1 MKKILSILA
10 LTLLMVSCIGPQG
23 PQGPPGPPGEPGE
36 GINWKV
42 YDFTIA
48 SHQWQL
54 VNGADQLNSYYMYLF
69 EGNDAPQEL
78 RYVVENMGEVSGC
91 LVGRMDNGD
100 EIFYPLP
107 YENYFGENQGTNESL
122 WSEMYKYDYTRN
134 SIAFYVYYSDFYT
147 ATPPA
152 TCKFRMS
159 LKW

>member
-1 MKKILSILA
+1 MKKLLSILTLA
-10 LTLLMVSCIGPQG
+10 LALSSCIGPMGPQG
-23 PQGPPGPPGEPGE
+23 PQGPKGEPGE

-42 YDFTIA
+42 YDFTIE

-54 VNGADQLNSYYMYLF
+54 VGDPDQLNSYYMYLF
-69 EGNDAPQEL
+69 EGNDAPKEL
-78 RYVVENMGEVSGC
+78 RYVVDNLGEVSGC
-91 LVGRMDNGD
+91 YVGKLNNE

-107 YENYFGENQGTNESL
+107 YENYFGSSNGTNESL
-122 WSEMYKYDYTRN
+122 WCEMYKYDYTRS

-159 LKW
+159 FKW